1 MKCQHCE
8 KPATFHITELTG
20 PEPQEL
26 HLCEDHAQL
35 FLSMPSGDADSEAA
49 AEAAAEPDAD
59 AAEPAPAAPTGK
71 QKKLA
76 KTAEDLGRIDQRTCP
91 KCGITFHEFRQ
102 QGRLGCAHDYDFFH
116 RELEPL
122 LANIH
127 GEKQHS
133 GKRPK
138 TAGAEA
144 LVRAEL
150 NRLKEQMR
158 VAVEKEEYELASQ
171 LRDQI
176 RKLDK
181 DGANS

>member
-8 KPATFHITELTG
+8 KPAVFHITELTG
-20 PEPQEL
+20 PEPQEV

-35 FLSMPSGDADSEAA
+35 FLAMPGSESE
-49 AEAAAEPDAD
+49 EA
-59 AAEPAPAAPTGK
+59 APAAPSGK

-76 KTAEDLGRIDQRTCP
+76 KTAEDLSRVDQSTCP

-102 QGRLGCAHDYDFFH
+102 QGRLGCAHDYDHFQ

-122 LANIH
+122 LSNIH
-127 GEKQHS
+127 GEKVHC
-133 GKRPK
+133 GKRPR

-158 VAVEKEEYELASQ
+158 EAVDKEQYELASQ

-181 DGANS
+181 DGTNS

>member
-20 PEPQEL
+20 PEPQEV

-35 FLSMPSGDADSEAA
+35 FLSMPGSESEDSSEPEA
-49 AEAAAEPDAD
+49 P
-59 AAEPAPAAPTGK
+59 APTGK

-76 KTAEDLGRIDQRTCP
+76 KTAEDLSRLDQRTCP
-91 KCGITFHEFRQ
+91 QCGITFHEFRQ
-102 QGRLGCAHDYDFFH
+102 HGRLGCAHDYDFFQ

-127 GEKQHS
+127 GEKLHS
-133 GKRPK
+133 GKRPR

-158 VAVEKEEYELASQ
+158 EAVEKEQYELASQ

-181 DGANS
+181 DGTNS